1 MFAIW
6 TMDVGIYGGLMNIYD
21 FDGTIYDGDSSLD
34 FFKYCLS
41 KNKKIILDIIP
52 ICFSLILYLLK
63 FIEKEKFKST
73 FFRFVKRID
82 LDKYV
87 DEFWKENDFKIKS
100 FYKKNHLKSDIVISA
115 SPSFLLQP
123 LAEKYD
129 FTLIATEI
137 DKTCGKVNNKNCYGS
152 EKLERLKN
160 MGITKCDKF
169 YSNSLSDLPCAL
181 LAKKAYIVS
190 KDKIISWEDYKLSKK
205 REILNTYLNRDFF
218 SFVFIGCINAFNGI
232 WIAYVYSL
240 FVLNPVVAYILGFLS
255 SLIISYILNSKL
267 NFKNKL
273 TFNKFIKFIVN
284 NIPNFII
291 QVLCVIVLLNNLH
304 FSKILSYAVS
314 AVIAVPITFLLV
326 KINVFKN

>member
-1 MFAIW
+1 MY
-6 TMDVGIYGGLMNIYD
+6 VGIYGGLMNIYD

-63 FIEKEKFKST
+63 FIEKEKFKSN

-87 DEFWKENDFKIKS
+87 DEFWKENDYKIKS

-123 LAEKYD
+123 LVNKYN
-129 FTLIATEI
+129 FTLIATEVDKNTGKLI
-137 DKTCGKVNNKNCYGS
+137 DKNCYGS
-152 EKLERLKN
+152 EKVERLKEK
-160 MGITKCDKF
+160 GITKCDKF
-169 YSNSLSDLPCAL
+169 YSDSLSDLPCAL

-190 KDKIISWEDYKLSKK
+190 KNKIISWKDYKLSKK
-205 REILNTYLNRDFF
+205 KMFLKTYLNRDFI

-232 WIAYVYSL
+232 WISYVYSL
-240 FVLNPVVAYILGFLS
+240 FVLNSVVAYILGFLS

-267 NFKNKL
+267 NFKRKL
-273 TFNKFIKFIVN
+273 TFNKFIKFVVN

-291 QVLCVIVLLNNLH
+291 QVLCVTILLNNLN
-304 FSKILSYAVS
+304 FPRLLSYAIS
-314 AVIAVPITFLLV
+314 AVVAVPITFLLV
-326 KINVFKN
+326 KLNVFKN